1 MNPYNLDITKIVK
14 YICLTAVSI
23 VGIIFGC
30 GTVQKIYET
39 KAMFDFKKRQ
49 IEEYKSKFRNL

>member
-1 MNPYNLDITKIVK
+1 MCLNPYNLDITKIVK

-30 GTVQKIYET
+30 GTVQKIYEA
-39 KAMFDFKKRQ
+39 KALFDFKKRQ
-49 IEEYKSKFRNL
+49 IEE

>member
-14 YICLTAVSI
+14 YICLTGVSI

-49 IEEYKSKFRNL
+49 IEE

>member
-14 YICLTAVSI
+14 YVCITAAAI

-30 GTVQKIYET
+30 NTIVSLCEIGT
-39 KAMFDFKKRQ
+39 
-49 IEEYKSKFRNL
+49 EYKDEEWE

>member
-23 VGIIFGC
+23 IGIIFGC

-39 KAMFDFKKRQ
+39 KSMIEFKKGQ
-49 IEEYKSKFRNL
+49 IEE